1 MAPTT
6 PEEWLPILAKRLDE
20 QSVDI
25 AKVLRYSNGKAPLP
39 EGGRRAKPTWIAFQK
54 KALTNFGAI
63 ACASRANRIR
73 YRDVT
78 VAGDPQGEASVTARR
93 IARDNRLPMQI
104 RTAVWNMLTARRGY
118 LVSGAGDDSKAVIT
132 AERPELFYAEPD
144 PIYPWKV
151 RAAIKV
157 WRDTIEVT
165 DHALVWI
172 RGLRQEFVRPS
183 HSDQATQR
191 VRITAVGGWSPL
203 GEPDVY
209 DGDPPVWILDRDDG
223 LGFVEPHTDLI
234 DRLNTMRLE
243 RLSVMAIQA
252 FRQRAIKKDK
262 DAPPLPEVDQS
273 GKPFDLAGLLEAA
286 PGVFW
291 DLPEG
296 YEIWESTPTDI
307 RQMLE
312 AEKEDTRSLAAVLG
326 VNWSIF
332 MPDSAN
338 QSATGAEKSDNIEVS
353 DCEAMI
359 DRITLAVVACL
370 LTSLRIEGVEPEGTI
385 EVNFVP
391 PASVTMAE
399 QFDALTKGQ
408 STGMA
413 LETLQKYI
421 LGWSADMIAEDAAN
435 RARVGALTAMASL
448 TRVPAAANQQAPTA
462 ADDPEQS
469 EAEDIKRKADAM
481 GVLIRAGV
489 DPADAADRVGL
500 SGVRFRPGLMP
511 ASLVVREG
519 GGE

>member
-1 MAPTT
+1 MAPNT
-6 PEEWLPILAKRLDE
+6 PAEWLPILAGRLDE
-20 QSVDI
+20 QAISI
-25 AKVLRYSNGKAPLP
+25 AEVLRYTNGRAPLP
-39 EGGRRAKPTWIAFQK
+39 EGGEKAKATWVAFQK
-54 KALTNFGAI
+54 KALTNYGGI

-78 VAGDPQGEASVTARR
+78 VGGDPQSVVSLAARR

-118 LVSGAGDDSKAVIT
+118 LVDGVGDDGRAVIT

-157 WRDTIEVT
+157 WRDTIEMV

-172 RGLRQEFVRPS
+172 PGMRQEFVRPS
-183 HSDQATQR
+183 YSNQSALV
-191 VRITAVGGWSPL
+191 VRISAAGGWTEFA
-203 GEPDVY
+203 EPDVY
-209 DGDPPVWILDRDDG
+209 DGDPPVWILDRDDAM
-223 LGFVEPHTDLI
+223 GFIEPHTDLI

-262 DAPPLPEVDQS
+262 EALPLPVDPGTGQ
-273 GKPFDLAGLLEAA
+273 PVDLAGVLEAA

-296 YEIWESTPTDI
+296 YEIWESSPTDI
-307 RQMLE
+307 RQMLD

-338 QSATGAEKSDNIEVS
+338 QSATGAKTTDNIEVS

-359 DRITLAVVACL
+359 DRITLAVAACI
-370 LTSLRIEGVEPEGTI
+370 LTALRIEGIEPDGTVEIG
-385 EVNFVP
+385 FVP

-399 QFDALTKGQ
+399 QFDALTKGKAA
-408 STGMA
+408 GMA
-413 LETLQKYI
+413 LESLQKNV

-435 RARVGALTAMASL
+435 RTRAAALDAMASL
-448 TRVPAAANQQAPTA
+448 SPA
-462 ADDPEQS
+462 
-469 EAEDIKRKADAM
+469 K
-481 GVLIRAGV
+481 G
-489 DPADAADRVGL
+489 
-500 SGVRFRPGLMP
+500 
-511 ASLVVREG
+511 
-519 GGE
+519 